1 MDGPDITAQEFPRM
15 TDSPNQR
22 SATKLH
28 PDRPNPLIIQGGMGV
43 GVSGWNLARTVS
55 QRGMLGVVSGTAVDT
70 LVVRRL
76 QQSDVGGHYR
86 RALEAFPLRDMAEKF
101 VETYFRAEPVER
113 FKLLTLPQYPATPER
128 DAMIMMGAF
137 AEVYL
142 AKEGHNG
149 LVGINL
155 LTKIQFPTL
164 ATLYGAMLA
173 GVDYVLM
180 GAGIPREVPGILD
193 RYTTGGAAT
202 LKLDVEGIAG
212 HETVDMVFDP
222 RTHFP
227 EPPALKR
234 PKFLAIVSTHSL
246 AGIMAKK
253 STGHVDGFVVEA
265 PEAGGHNAPP
275 RGKEV
280 NARGEPQYGPRD
292 YADLAAMREI
302 GRPFWL
308 AGNGS
313 SPAVMKA
320 ALASGAEGLQVGTLF
335 AFSDESGI
343 TTEIKRQVVELSMS
357 GKAEVY
363 TDPRISPTGFP
374 FKVLEMAGTLS
385 DDREFDARPKR
396 CDLGY
401 LRAAYRKEDGTIGF
415 RCASEPDREFL
426 KKGGDGCEI
435 AGRKCLCNA
444 LSGTIGMA
452 QANKDGYTEKPV
464 VTTGDQVKK
473 LAEFLPP
480 GTTHYSANL
489 VIDYLLKGAT

>member
-1 MDGPDITAQEFPRM
+1 MMTESSPRPS
-15 TDSPNQR
+15 TR
-22 SATKLH
+22 LH
-28 PDRPNPLIIQGGMGV
+28 EDRPNPLIIQGGMGV
-43 GVSGWNLARTVS
+43 GVSGWTLARTVS

-70 LVVRRL
+70 LVARRL
-76 QQSDVGGHYR
+76 QQGDEGGHYR
-86 RALEAFPLRDMAEKF
+86 RALAAFPLRELAEKF
-101 VETYFRAEPVER
+101 LATYFRSEPVKR
-113 FKLLTLPQYPATPER
+113 FKLLTLPQFPATPER

-142 AKEGHNG
+142 AKENHNG
-149 LVGINL
+149 VVGINL

-173 GVDYVLM
+173 GVNYVLM
-180 GAGIPREVPGILD
+180 GAGIPREIPAILD
-193 RYTTGGAAT
+193 RYTQGESAT
-202 LKLDVEGIAG
+202 LKLDVQGLTGPEA
-212 HETVDMVFDP
+212 VDMVFDP
-222 RTHFP
+222 RTYFT
-227 EPPALKR
+227 EPPTLPR

-246 AGIMAKK
+246 AGILVKK
-253 STGHVDGFVVEA
+253 SFGHVDGFVVEA

-275 RGKEV
+275 RGKDV
-280 NARGEPQYGPRD
+280 NERGEPQYGPRD
-292 YADLAAMREI
+292 YADLDAMREL

-335 AFSDESGI
+335 AFSDESGV
-343 TTEIKRQVVELSMS
+343 TTDIKRQVVELAMS

-374 FKVLEMAGTLS
+374 FKVLELPGTMS
-385 DDREFDARPKR
+385 DASSFEARPKR

-426 KKGGDGCEI
+426 KKGGDGAEI
-435 AGRKCLCNA
+435 SGRKCLCNA

-452 QANKDGYTEKPV
+452 QANKDGYTEAAV

-473 LAEFLPP
+473 LADFLPP
-480 GTTHYSANL
+480 GTTHYSANQ
-489 VIDYLLKGAT
+489 VIDYLLAGANPVG